1 MTLTFGSRRSS
12 GKNAAAF
19 ALGGNAAGIDFDRW
33 AAGACDHGQI
43 LVRQRRQS
51 WPDKLSKIIVYESAL
66 DNEHDR
72 TGFVDVVLRC
82 LS

>member
-1 MTLTFGSRRSS
+1 
-12 GKNAAAF
+12 
-19 ALGGNAAGIDFDRW
+19 LGGNAAGIDSTGG

-51 WPDKLSKIIVYESAL
+51 WPDKLPKIIVYESTL